1 MRKRGIYW
9 QARPK
14 AGGKLGKWRS
24 TRCTDK
30 KAAETVLADWE
41 RELADPVYA
50 ASKGC
55 TLDQSGVRV
64 IQDFNA
70 LVRCGRRSE
79 ETKGY
84 YIQKLGTL
92 VRILG
97 GDCLMGEITAPA
109 VDRYIE
115 IRREEAVTEHSI
127 AKELGV
133 LRVVLKTAKRNGWWA
148 GDIDAILPHAFGT
161 QAKPRERF
169 ISSMAELGRIL
180 RAIGNED
187 IAAQVAFSVAV
198 GAEAQ
203 AIRRAQ
209 WADLSERFI
218 AVHGK
223 KRPTRER
230 MVPVVASWQETLILF
245 VRQHALGD
253 RERGNPMLFVHT
265 QGIPKALREA
275 CAKLGLPHT
284 CPNDLRRTF
293 NVWMDAA
300 GVPVAL
306 RAQAMGHASTKLLD
320 KFTYG
325 KLPPDIL
332 RSRMMETF
340 DGRSERRG
348 SSGNDS
354 QLRPIPNRTVGVAR
368 EGDGGGVDRG
378 QEVQGGARA
387 RGVADKG
394 ADGRRVLGAD
404 LHEVRETDDRAL
416 NSVVQLCQSGV
427 TDGSALNR
435 TEPDDSTP
443 AANDPPLEMAPR
455 AGIEPATYG
464 LTDHASTEGN
474 GASVSKP
481 CDMTQDSTI
490 GDDMQPET

>member
-70 LVRCGRRSE
+70 LVKCGRRSE

-169 ISSMAELGRIL
+169 ISSMAELGKIL

-253 RERGNPMLFVHT
+253 WERGNPMLFVHT

-340 DGRSERRG
+340 SAASRIAGSTAAHGQRAMSGRDVTSSVAPAVPVTGRSV
-348 SSGNDS
+348 
-354 QLRPIPNRTVGVAR
+354 PP
-368 EGDGGGVDRG
+368 
-378 QEVQGGARA
+378 
-387 RGVADKG
+387 
-394 ADGRRVLGAD
+394 
-404 LHEVRETDDRAL
+404 
-416 NSVVQLCQSGV
+416 LCQSGV

-443 AANDPPLEMAPR
+443 AANDLPLEVAPR